1 MENSIPSEVLVA
13 AKGLVV
19 LGTAPL
25 DNALIL
31 CRTPKHKHLEPQQI
45 HLDRCNLE
53 SCCILEVS
61 TIETVAAFTAG
72 RSTAKQHTTTDRF
85 HVG

>member
-1 MENSIPSEVLVA
+1 M
-13 AKGLVV
+13 VV
-19 LGTAPL
+19 LGTAAP

-53 SCCILEVS
+53 ACCILEASTRGGCTHGS
-61 TIETVAAFTAG
+61 TIRHSSQPVDVLLNATLTMEPDI
-72 RSTAKQHTTTDRF
+72 Q
-85 HVG
+85 